1 MNPTPFRSPVSAFR
15 FPQLLAFLSVTL
27 TALTPILAQ
36 TAPTPPPGPPPGILA
51 PENLHA
57 WCVVPFDAKKRGPEE
72 RAQMLE
78 KLGFK
83 RFVYDWRAKDIP
95 TFDAEIEALKKHGIE
110 LTAWWSPGNSRDPV
124 LLQTLEVFKRQNV
137 HPQLW
142 VMGGGTPTTTPEE
155 QRERVEKEAERIRDI
170 VKLAEPYGCPVE
182 LYNHNNWFGQPD
194 NEVAI
199 IEQLKQFGVTNV
211 GMIYNFS
218 HGHEDVADF
227 PAIWKRI
234 QPYVRAVNVTG
245 MTKEGEKKIVP
256 PSQGEFELGM
266 LRVILDSGWRG
277 PIGLIAEQGG
287 DAEITL
293 GNNLRGLDWCR
304 QELAQ
309 PGAAGPRPT
318 FPPPTR

>member
-1 MNPTPFRSPVSAFR
+1 MK
-15 FPQLLAFLSVTL
+15 LLAFL
-27 TALTPILAQ
+27 TAMFVAFAPVLAQ
-36 TAPTPPPGPPPGILA
+36 TATSPAPAAPASILA
-51 PENLHA
+51 LENLHA

-95 TFDAEIEALKKHGIE
+95 TFDAEIEALKKHGVE
-110 LTAWWSPGNSRDPV
+110 LTAWWSPGNSHDPL

-142 VMGGGTPTTTPEE
+142 VMGGGTPTNTPEE
-155 QRERVEKEAERIRDI
+155 QHQRVEKEAERIRDI

-199 IEQLKQFGVTNV
+199 IEQLKELGVTSV

-227 PAIWKRI
+227 PAVWKRI

-256 PSQGEFELGM
+256 PSQGEFEIPM

-287 DAEITL
+287 DAEVTL
-293 GNNLRGLDWCR
+293 SNNLHGLDWCR
-304 QELAQ
+304 KELAQ
-309 PGAAGPRPT
+309 PGSAGPRPT
-318 FPPPTR
+318 FAPPVR

>member
-1 MNPTPFRSPVSAFR
+1 MNPPLSDLRSPLSALAR
-15 FPQLLAFLSVTL
+15 LLAFL
-27 TALTPILAQ
+27 ALTFAALCPGFAQ
-36 TAPTPPPGPPPGILA
+36 TAPTTRHPNILA
-51 PENLHA
+51 PQNLHA

-72 RAQMLE
+72 RAAMLE

-110 LTAWWSPGNSRDPV
+110 LIGWWSRGNARDPV

-142 VMGGGTPTTTPEE
+142 VMGGGEPTTTPEE
-155 QRERVEKEAERIRDI
+155 QQQRVEKEAERIAAI
-170 VKLAEPYGCPVE
+170 VKVAEPYGCEVE
-182 LYNHNNWFGQPD
+182 LYNHNKWFGQPD

-199 IEQLKQFGVTNV
+199 IEQLKKLGVTNV

-234 QPYVRAVNVTG
+234 VPYVRAVNVTG
-245 MTKEGEKKIVP
+245 MTKDGEKKIVP
-256 PSQGEFELGM
+256 PSQGEFEIDM
-266 LRVILDSGWRG
+266 LRVIVRSGWHG
-277 PIGLIAEQGG
+277 PVGLIAEQGG
-287 DAEITL
+287 DAEVTL
-293 GNNLRGLDWCR
+293 GNDLQGLDWC
-304 QELAQ
+304 QKELAT
-309 PGAAGPRPT
+309 PGSGGPRPT
-318 FPPPTR
+318 FAPPVR